1 MALALIQNNFRAIMF
16 MILSMAFFA
25 VEDAMIKFAALDLQ
39 AGQILFVLSIAGFLF
54 FALIARVQNEKLF
67 TKKLLRGP
75 VVIRNLGEVIAG
87 LAFVTAL
94 TLLPLSNASAILQAS
109 PLMVTLG
116 AALFLKEPVGW
127 RRWGAILVGFTG
139 VLIIIRPG
147 MDGFNAASILALI
160 GVAGLSM
167 RDLATR
173 RVEVN
178 ISTAVVSAAAYFALT
193 VPSLIVMQFQGGWQP
208 VDTATFWYLAAA
220 CFIGPA
226 GYYSLVLS
234 VRLGEMGTIAP
245 FRYTR
250 LIFAVLIGY
259 FFLNERPDTMM
270 IIGSILV
277 IVSGVYAIYRERI
290 RSLELK
296 KHPPQQDI

>member
-1 MALALIQNNFRAIMF
+1 MALAIIQNNFRAIVF
-16 MILSMAFFA
+16 MVLSMALFA
-25 VEDAMIKFAALDLQ
+25 VEDTMIKFAALKLQ
-39 AGQILFVLSIAGFLF
+39 VGQILFVLSVAGFIS
-54 FALIARVQNEKLF
+54 FAIIAKLQKDKFF
-67 TKKLLRGP
+67 TKKLLKAP
-75 VVIRNLGEVIAG
+75 VILRSLGEVIAG

-94 TLLPLSNASAILQAS
+94 TLMPLSNASAILQAS

-127 RRWGAILVGFTG
+127 RRWAAIIIGFIG
-139 VLIIIRPG
+139 VIIIIRPG
-147 MDGFNAASILALI
+147 MEGFNSASILALI
-160 GVAGLSM
+160 GVVGLSL

-173 RVEVN
+173 RVAVN
-178 ISTAVVSAAAYFALT
+178 ISSAVVSAAAYLALT
-193 VPSLIVMQFQGGWQP
+193 IPSFTMMYFQGGWKP
-208 VDTATFWYLAAA
+208 VDSITFWYLFIA

-226 GYYSLVLS
+226 GYYCIVQA

-250 LIFAVLIGY
+250 LIFAMFIGY
-259 FFLNERPDTMM
+259 FFLSERPDLMM

-277 IVSGVYAIYRERI
+277 IGSGIYAIYRERI

-296 KHPPQQDI
+296 AAARMEV